1 MAVNFND
8 QENKTNTNTNQ
19 SQSTSNSTNEART
32 ASARRVEGFGGAVR
46 SVRRSFSRRATSEI
60 VRGYKAAFDQ
70 IISQTEAYGEG
81 EGQYKFY
88 SFPVDGDQH
97 GLPISSLV
105 FVREEKG
112 FSAAVVLSLA
122 ATCGEL
128 ADRYVKAGR
137 DQYGNTKQIALPQTP
152 SDIWEYSSS
161 YRRILQEEVEGRL
174 GRSKYEVIGN
184 IVLPAHVTAEDTEIL
199 DSTVWRIVDNLE
211 NYLVANGK
219 FDQVSTPSLG
229 LLKSNESLKTRLEFN
244 QPQGIDSLGNVR
256 RQDVNVR
263 IISEEN
269 NRHSDDDDETKTTE
283 VGCVTGY
290 VDAVYVGREPESNA
304 TFWRTDN
311 VQSYMPAFIIT
322 SVDSG
327 QDAVTAESIGFNL
340 AAVSVLARENRW
352 VAAFRS
358 QGTKNPLRHVGA
370 LGCQLPALD
379 SPISGDGSFVPMGKV
394 LNDAEYRYS
403 RFCQLAFEWDSLLF
417 MLDIEESG
425 EMSPMLSAVADIAI
439 SNDKGALKYW
449 NDAMD
454 YLTEGRYSQIW
465 RDAGEPRIFEDMD
478 LRIPL
483 GTVRLEEN
491 SDKEFDL
498 RTLDQVAIANLEDD
512 KDEACIEEIENY
524 NEAFYGTTYTGEQRT
539 EVICRYIRSRYA
551 GLVKFTG
558 YARRVRVTTA
568 LLDILAESF
577 EANGAAIEPDQNFD
591 GFSQRRRGNA
601 SFRRDGYSANESGMF
616 RRGASQR
623 ANGSRWGSMRQGW
636 GN

>member
-1 MAVNFND
+1 MAITTGNNSNNNTPVNNAGAA
-8 QENKTNTNTNQ
+8 
-19 SQSTSNSTNEART
+19 SQPREETRT
-32 ASARRVEGFGGAVR
+32 TSARRAEGFGGAMR

-70 IISQTEAYGEG
+70 IIAQTEAYGEG
-81 EGQYKFY
+81 PEQFKFY

-137 DQYGNTKQIALPQTP
+137 DQYGNQKQIALPQTP
-152 SDIWEYSSS
+152 SDIWEYSST
-161 YRRILQEEVEGRL
+161 YRRILQEEVENRL

-184 IVLPAHVTAEDTEIL
+184 IVLPAHVTAEMTEVL
-199 DSTVWRIVDNLE
+199 DSTIWRIVDNLE

-219 FDQVSTPSLG
+219 FDQVATPSLAM
-229 LLKSNESLKTRLEFN
+229 LKSNESLKSRLEFN
-244 QPQGIDSLGNVR
+244 QPQGVDSLGNVR

-269 NRHSDDDDETKTTE
+269 NRHGDEDDETKTTE

-290 VDAVYVGREPESNA
+290 VDAVYVGREPKSNEVY
-304 TFWRTDN
+304 WRPDN
-311 VQSYMPAFIIT
+311 IQSYMPAFVIT

-352 VAAFRS
+352 VASFRS
-358 QGTKNPLRHVGA
+358 QGGKNPLRHLGA
-370 LGCQLPALD
+370 LGCQLPAID
-379 SPISGDGSFVPMGKV
+379 SPIQSNGEFIPMGKV
-394 LNDAEYRYS
+394 LNDAEYRYA
-403 RFCQLAFEWDSLLF
+403 RFAQLAFEWDSLLF

-425 EMSPMLSAVADIAI
+425 EMSPMLSAIADIAI
-439 SNDKGALKYW
+439 SNDKGALNYW
-449 NDAMD
+449 NGAMD
-454 YLTEGRYSQIW
+454 YLTEGRYTQIW
-465 RDAGEPRIFEDMD
+465 KEAGEPRIFEDMD

-498 RTLDQVAIANLEDD
+498 RTIDQVAIANLEDAE
-512 KDEACIEEIENY
+512 DEAGVEEIETF

-539 EVICRYIRSRYA
+539 EIICRYLRSRYA

-568 LLDILAESF
+568 LLDILAEAF

-591 GFSQRRRGNA
+591 GFTQRRRGNS

-616 RRGASQR
+616 RRSGSQR

-636 GN
+636 RN

>member
-8 QENKTNTNTNQ
+8 TKNQNNDAENNN
-19 SQSTSNSTNEART
+19 T
-32 ASARRVEGFGGAVR
+32 ASASQTRQTTSARRAEGFGGAVR

-60 VRGYKAAFDQ
+60 VRAYKSAFDQ
-70 IISQTEAYGEG
+70 IISQTESYGEG
-81 EGQYKFY
+81 EGQFKFY

-105 FVREEKG
+105 FVREEQG
-112 FSAAVVLSLA
+112 FSAALILSLA

-152 SDIWEYSSS
+152 SDIWEFSSN
-161 YRRILQEEVEGRL
+161 YRRILQEEVEARL

-184 IVLPAHVTAEDTEIL
+184 IVLPAHVTAEDTEVL
-199 DSTVWRIVDNLE
+199 DSTIWRIVDNLE
-211 NYLVANGK
+211 NYLVSENK
-219 FDQVSTPSLG
+219 FDQISTPSLG
-229 LLKSNESLKTRLEFN
+229 MLKSTESLKSRLEFN

-263 IISEEN
+263 IISEESPKN
-269 NRHSDDDDETKTTE
+269 NDEIDEAKTTE

-290 VDAVYVGREPESNA
+290 VDAVYVGREPDTNA
-304 TFWRTDN
+304 AFWRADN
-311 VQSYMPAFIIT
+311 VQSYMPAFVIT
-322 SVDSG
+322 SLDSG
-327 QDAVTAESIGFNL
+327 QDAVTLESIGFNL

-358 QGTKNPLRHVGA
+358 QGSKNPLRHAGA

-379 SPISGDGSFVPMGKV
+379 SPINGDGSFVPMGKV
-394 LNDAEYRYS
+394 LNDAEYRYA

-425 EMSPMLSAVADIAI
+425 EMSPMLAVIADIAI
-439 SNDKGALKYW
+439 SNDKGALDYW
-449 NDAMD
+449 NKAMD
-454 YLTEGRYSQIW
+454 YLTEGKYSKIW
-465 RDAGEPRIFEDMD
+465 KAAGEPRIFEDMD

-483 GTVRLEEN
+483 GAVRLEEN
-491 SDKEFDL
+491 SEKEFDL
-498 RTLDQVAIANLEDD
+498 RTLDQVAIANLEDSND
-512 KDEACIEEIENY
+512 RTSEEEIETY
-524 NEAFYGTTYTGEQRT
+524 NEAFYGNTFSGEQRT
-539 EVICRYIRSRYA
+539 EIICRYIRSRYA

-568 LLDILAESF
+568 LLDILAEAF
-577 EANGAAIEPDQNFD
+577 EANAAAIEPDQNFE
-591 GFSQRRRGNA
+591 GFNQQRRGNPNL
-601 SFRRDGYSANESGMF
+601 RRDGYSANDSGMF
-616 RRGASQR
+616 RRSSAQR
-623 ANGSRWGSMRQGW
+623 ASASRWGGMRQGW
-636 GN
+636 RN